1 MENKTAIELIEPA
14 TSMSAEVVYSG
25 AGVEAAV
32 QGNLF
37 RGQKFWLAQKVPTRS
52 TYLSLILV

>member
-1 MENKTAIELIEPA
+1 
-14 TSMSAEVVYSG
+14 MSAEVVYSG

-37 RGQKFWLAQKVPTRS
+37 RGQKFWLAQKVPMRS
-52 TYLSLILV
+52 TYLNLLQV